1 MRSPPTAQA
10 SVHRLHAGRPH
21 SKRLVR
27 PIRLLLDAARAR
39 EASLRER
46 CRIRLGVESSSDGA
60 ITFERAAR
68 LRAERR
74 RWQLTGELAR
84 IRKNFKEGGTERPA
98 GAALERERANGSLR
112 QLAPLLSKLKTARE
126 HGLSTATVEQSGFE
140 LLSRLHRGEKPGS
153 NDRCPICFSTVGSSG
168 GILSTP
174 CVHLFCQAR
183 WDRDTRRDAH
193 GDACHGTL
201 RDAAT
206 GSAPQACHDA
216 WFDGKQA
223 MATAGDR
230 WKPNCPVCRLEFW
243 PGESIEVL
251 PRKLPKPAIAASSAG
266 PSSAGAGPS
275 SANGGPSNSPNGPTY
290 RDAYKRDDY
299 RTLEPTDLA
308 PISLAG
314 LRSIR
319 PDAAAHLL
327 AATGLHP
334 GSAAAASGGDVR
346 SAKVARLLADL
357 RNLGV
362 DENGARRK
370 AVVFSAHLSAI
381 RHVETILQREGAL
394 PLFSLASNCDAAR

>member
-1 MRSPPTAQA
+1 
-10 SVHRLHAGRPH
+10 
-21 SKRLVR
+21 
-27 PIRLLLDAARAR
+27 
-39 EASLRER
+39 
-46 CRIRLGVESSSDGA
+46 
-60 ITFERAAR
+60 
-68 LRAERR
+68 
-74 RWQLTGELAR
+74 
-84 IRKNFKEGGTERPA
+84 
-98 GAALERERANGSLR
+98 
-112 QLAPLLSKLKTARE
+112 
-126 HGLSTATVEQSGFE
+126 
-140 LLSRLHRGEKPGS
+140 
-153 NDRCPICFSTVGSSG
+153 
-168 GILSTP
+168 
-174 CVHLFCQAR
+174 
-183 WDRDTRRDAH
+183 
-193 GDACHGTL
+193 
-201 RDAAT
+201 
-206 GSAPQACHDA
+206 
-216 WFDGKQA
+216 

-251 PRKLPKPAIAASSAG
+251 PRKLPKLAIAAGASSAG

-334 GSAAAASGGDVR
+334 GSAAAASSGDVR

-394 PLFSLASNCDAAR
+394 SSSSHPLLIAALRDPCRIWFHPLAVGVGHAAIPPAPAEKSDLKRAMGAEVRRGYTRDTPKIHPR

>member
-1 MRSPPTAQA
+1 MRAT
-10 SVHRLHAGRPH
+10 
-21 SKRLVR
+21 
-27 PIRLLLDAARAR
+27 
-39 EASLRER
+39 
-46 CRIRLGVESSSDGA
+46 
-60 ITFERAAR
+60 T
-68 LRAERR
+68 RAEMQPR
-74 RWQLTGELAR
+74 
-84 IRKNFKEGGTERPA
+84 
-98 GAALERERANGSLR
+98 
-112 QLAPLLSKLKTARE
+112 
-126 HGLSTATVEQSGFE
+126 HTV
-140 LLSRLHRGEKPGS
+140 
-153 NDRCPICFSTVGSSG
+153 
-168 GILSTP
+168 
-174 CVHLFCQAR
+174 A
-183 WDRDTRRDAH
+183 
-193 GDACHGTL
+193 
-201 RDAAT
+201 

-251 PRKLPKPAIAASSAG
+251 PRKLPKPATAASSAG

-319 PDAAAHLL
+319 PDAAAHML

-334 GSAAAASGGDVR
+334 GSAAAASSGDVR

-394 PLFSLASNCDAAR
+394 SLFSLAPDCDAARYLCRIWFHSLAVGVGHAAIPPARAEKSDLKRAMGAEVRRDTPEIHPRRNRHCSVTHVDALR